1 MVKLTKKAPQEPRDG
16 TLQMR
21 IRQFVVYGRKN
32 PSEKDPNPTVVA
44 IRIFAANEVSAK
56 SKFWYT
62 LRKQEKIKTINGQI
76 ISVREVFER
85 NRQSVKTYG
94 ILFKYQSRTNY
105 HNMYKEF
112 RDVTLNGAV
121 SQLFMEMSGSHR
133 ANHDTI
139 HIIKTEIVTGKN
151 TRRPMSNQFKDSK
164 LKFPLLK
171 KIARPSH
178 RRYKT
183 VFKANRPTVFSG

>member
-1 MVKLTKKAPQEPRDG
+1 MVKLTKKAPQEPKDG
-16 TLQMR
+16 SLQMR

-32 PSEKDPNPTVVA
+32 PSEKNANPDVVA
-44 IRIFAANEVSAK
+44 IRIFATNPVAAK

-62 LRKQEKIKTINGQI
+62 LRKQEKVKTVNGQI
-76 ISVREVFER
+76 IAVREVFEK
-85 NRQSVKTYG
+85 NKQAVKTFG

-139 HIIKTEIVTGKN
+139 HVIKTEVVDGKN
-151 TRRPMSNQFKDSK
+151 IRRPRSLQMRNSK
-164 LKFPLLK
+164 IKFPLLK
-171 KIARPSH
+171 RIIRPSQ
-178 RRYKT
+178 RRFRT
-183 VFKANRPTVFSG
+183 VFKANRPSVFSR